1 MRCLVFVSVV
11 GAFQTAGRSCAW
23 ASSAAW
29 SIGRRW
35 APLASIAARRS
46 LSCATCSR
54 ALFTLIGVSC
64 VHRCLQT
71 LRMQRCRTS
80 RSEDINALKQLVIE
94 QRAQLATREQL
105 VQAKKFNSTMHES
118 G

>member
-1 MRCLVFVSVV
+1 
-11 GAFQTAGRSCAW
+11 
-23 ASSAAW
+23 
-29 SIGRRW
+29 
-35 APLASIAARRS
+35 
-46 LSCATCSR
+46 
-54 ALFTLIGVSC
+54 
-64 VHRCLQT
+64 
-71 LRMQRCRTS
+71 MQRCRTS